1 MTMGITSKEP
11 DPEIV
16 YAEIFNHPHWVSPK
30 HPPMSLYDR
39 AAQFSAYKALSGYED
54 MVNEEARLVDNKI
67 ELSEEERDLLNQKLN
82 LISDVIADG
91 TKPELSITYF
101 IPDPL
106 KAGGRYET
114 ITETIRKVD
123 TVEQKLILE
132 KTVGIAGS
140 YMEISIADVL
150 EIQGELV
157 DYMEE
162 TENGMETD

>member
-1 MTMGITSKEP
+1 MSKGITGKEP
-11 DPEIV
+11 DPEII
-16 YAEIFNHPHWVSPK
+16 YADIFNHPHWVSPK

-54 MVNEEARLVDNKI
+54 MIGEEARLVDNKI
-67 ELSEEERDLLNQKLN
+67 ELSEEERDHLNQKLN
-82 LISDVIADG
+82 LIADVIADG
-91 TKPELSITYF
+91 TRPELAITYF

-114 ITETIRKVD
+114 IQETIRKID

-140 YMEISIADVL
+140 RMEIKISDVL
-150 EIQGELV
+150 EIHGELV
-157 DYMEE
+157 DYI
-162 TENGMETD
+162 D

>member
-1 MTMGITSKEP
+1 MSKGITSKEP

-16 YAEIFNHPHWVSPK
+16 YADIFHHLHHVSTK
-30 HPPMSLYDR
+30 HPSMSLYDR

-54 MVNEEARLVDNKI
+54 MIGEEARLVDNKI
-67 ELSEEERDLLNQKLN
+67 ELSEEEREQLNQKLN
-82 LISDVIADG
+82 LITDVIADG
-91 TKPELSITYF
+91 TRPKLSITHF

-114 ITETIRKVD
+114 VREIVRKID

-140 YMEISIADVL
+140 HMEICIADVL
-150 EIQGELV
+150 EIHGELV
-157 DYMEE
+157 DYM
-162 TENGMETD
+162 D